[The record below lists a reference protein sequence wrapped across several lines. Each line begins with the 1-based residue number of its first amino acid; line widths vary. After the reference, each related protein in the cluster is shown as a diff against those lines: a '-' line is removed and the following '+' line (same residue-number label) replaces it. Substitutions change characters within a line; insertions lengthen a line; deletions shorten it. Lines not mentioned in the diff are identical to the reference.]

1 MNTLLREAGAS
12 VELGWLLGV
21 VTVVFFVSFL
31 YWTWY
36 AYAPSRKEFMEQA
49 SRIPFEGGEV

>member
-12 VELGWLLGV
+12 VEMGWLLGA

-36 AYAPSRKEFMEQA
+36 AYAPSRKEIMEQA
-49 SRIPFEGGEV
+49 SRIPFEGGDV